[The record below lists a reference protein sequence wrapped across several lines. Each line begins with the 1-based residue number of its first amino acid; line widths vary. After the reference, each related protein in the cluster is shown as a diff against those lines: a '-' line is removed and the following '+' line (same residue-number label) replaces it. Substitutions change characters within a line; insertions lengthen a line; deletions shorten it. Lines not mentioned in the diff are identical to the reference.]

1 MALENSVVIEN
12 LAKQKE
18 DIEAKVNQ
26 FAQQRSE
33 LDNELNRLQAM
44 YSKVIGALEVL
55 TQIEESKVE
64 KTEEAT
70 EEVSA
75 EATEEVAEE
84 AAAE

>member
-1 MALENSVVIEN
+1 MVLENSVVIEN
-12 LAKQKE
+12 LSKQKE

-70 EEVSA
+70 EEV
-75 EATEEVAEE
+75 TEEVA
-84 AAAE
+84 AE